1 MKKIVIFGLSLVL
14 CLGVVAVT
22 VMAQGP
28 GNGRGFDGPGYS
40 PLADL
45 LANLTPEQS
54 AKVRS
59 LRQAHLQ
66 ETAPLQQE
74 LLKKGIDLR
83 NLSLDANA
91 APAAIASKQKE
102 IWDLRSEL
110 RQITNNFRQQIRE
123 LLTPEQQAQFDSF
136 GPRRGMGPRMGR
148 GPSQGSG
155 SGLGPGNNQ

>member
-1 MKKIVIFGLSLVL
+1 MKKIIIFGLSLVL
-14 CLGVVAVT
+14 AMGFSAVA

-28 GNGRGFDGPGYS
+28 GLGPGFGGSGYS

-45 LANLTPEQS
+45 LANLTPDQS

-83 NLSLDANA
+83 NFSLNANA
-91 APAAIASKQKE
+91 DPAVIASKQKE
-102 IWDLRSEL
+102 IWDLRSEI
-110 RQITNNFRQQIRE
+110 REMTNNFRQQIRE

-136 GPRRGMGPRMGR
+136 GPRRGMGTRMGR
-148 GPSQGSG
+148 GPSPDFG
-155 SGLGPGNNQ
+155 SGLWPGNNQ